1 VDLRFFGAAQEITG
15 SCSLLETNGMRLLV
29 DCGLH
34 QGRGLADR
42 NWKPFPFDPSQIDI
56 LIITHVHLDHSGL
69 IPKLVREGFK
79 GQILATI
86 PSGELLPIVL
96 ADSARIQEE
105 DAAYKKKRHKK
116 EGRKGKY
123 PEVPLYTV
131 EDAKRTYHLIR
142 SIPYFEPFKLSDT
155 VTLIFHEAGHILGSA
170 MVELRVHENGEERK
184 IVFSGDIGQRD
195 KPLMRDPSVF
205 ENADYVVMEST
216 YGDRIHIDRED
227 VVSSLS
233 RVINQTARRGGNIVI
248 PTFAIERA
256 QEVMYHLSRLVRQDK
271 IPFLMV
277 FLDSPMAVEVT
288 EVFQR
293 HENILDEET
302 RLLIEGEEE
311 PFRFPGLRFVRSVE
325 QSKAINTIRGSCVI
339 MAGSGMCTGGRIK
352 HHLKHNISRPE
363 STILFVGYQAR
374 GTLGRKIIDGSPD
387 VRIHG
392 KLHPV
397 KADIQQ
403 ILGFS
408 GHADRNGLLEWLS
421 HFRTPPRAVFLT
433 HGEKDSAESLAEY
446 LKKKEGWKIF
456 IPKAMDLQKLD

>member
-1 VDLRFFGAAQEITG
+1 LNLKFIGAAQEITG
-15 SCSLLETNGMRLLV
+15 SCSLLETNGMSILV

-34 QGRGLADR
+34 QGRGLSDR
-42 NWKPFPFDPSQIDI
+42 NWTPFPFDPAQIDY
-56 LIITHVHLDHSGL
+56 LIITHVHLDHSSL

-86 PSGELLPIVL
+86 PSGRLLPIVL

-123 PEVPLYTV
+123 PEIPLYTV
-131 EDAKRTYHLIR
+131 KDAERSYHLIR
-142 SIPYFEPFKLSDT
+142 SLPYFEPYELSDS
-155 VTLIFHEAGHILGSA
+155 VTLNFYEAGHILGSA
-170 MVELRVHENGEERK
+170 MVDLLINENGTKRK
-184 IVFSGDIGQRD
+184 ILFSGDIGQTD

-205 ENADYVVMEST
+205 EEADYVVMEST
-216 YGDRIHIDRED
+216 YGDRLHEDRED
-227 VVSSLS
+227 VASSLS
-233 RVINQTARRGGNIVI
+233 RVINETAHRGGNILI

-256 QEVMYHLSRLVRQDK
+256 QEVMYHLSRLVRQDE

-288 EVFQR
+288 EVFQQ
-293 HENILDEET
+293 HQDFLDEET
-302 RLLIEGEEE
+302 RLLIEEDEE

-325 QSKAINTIRGSCVI
+325 QSKAINTIRGSCII

-352 HHLKHNISRPE
+352 HHLRHNISRPE
-363 STILFVGYQAR
+363 STVLFVGYQAR
-374 GTLGRKIIDGSPD
+374 GTLGRKIIDRSSE

-392 KLHPV
+392 KFYPV
-397 KADIQQ
+397 KAHIQQ

-408 GHADRNGLLEWLS
+408 GHADRDGLLDWLS
-421 HFRTPPRAVFLT
+421 HFKSPPRAVFLT
-433 HGEKDSAESLAEY
+433 HGEQDSAESLAEH
-446 LKKKEGWKIF
+446 LKKREGWKVF
-456 IPKAMDLQKLD
+456 IPKAMELQKLE